1 MDSREEFGH
10 WEIDTVVDLRTGKDH
25 ALLTLTERKTRYEII
40 IKIDGKAADP
50 VNRALKTLQEA
61 AGKDFALLFKTITSD
76 NGTEF
81 SSISELFVGI
91 DRKKWG
97 SWNKNKRIFFFIS
110 WLVIAAILM
119 SNNLYIFVLVS
130 IILFFTELYL

>member
-1 MDSREEFGH
+1 MIEKRPDVVDSREEFGH

-25 ALLTLTERKTRYEII
+25 ALLTLTERETRYEII

-81 SSISELFVGI
+81 SSISEL
-91 DRKKWG
+91 DL
-97 SWNKNKRIFFFIS
+97 SQ
-110 WLVIAAILM
+110 
-119 SNNLYIFVLVS
+119 
-130 IILFFTELYL
+130 YLGHDL